1 MTILPV
7 SMFLLFT
14 MLLYFLTGTALAAS
28 DPTNKKTPLTPI
40 SIQLHWHHQYEFA
53 GIYAA
58 VRQGYYARAGLDVK
72 IKDWYPDISVLDEV
86 VSGRADFGLGYSQLI
101 IDYAKGVPIK
111 LVSATFQFSPVVL
124 VSSRPII
131 NLRDLSHS
139 KVMRQDILQI
149 LSLLKMARYEGAT
162 DIKEI
167 PSSGQLTEFLS
178 GEVDAFSAYITNE
191 PFVLQAK
198 KVPFYV
204 VDPKS
209 YGIQSY
215 DDLLFTSQALA
226 ERSPDL
232 VERFKQATNEGWR
245 YAISHPEEM
254 VDIILQHYPSN
265 KSREAL
271 LAEAKSTEKHVK
283 LGEVA
288 IGAIEPAKVLAI
300 AASAKDLGLLSE
312 AELSKLDAKSLIF
325 FNDKPLLTD
334 EELLY
339 LQRHPII
346 NIANSLDWA
355 PFEFIDGQGNYA
367 GLAADYFKLFEQKLG
382 VTFAPVKDIPW
393 SDVTEMVLRGDLPVF
408 SCAVSTPDRSQYI
421 NFTRPYLSF
430 PMVLVA
436 KDGERFIERYDE
448 LAHHKIA
455 VVKGYWSQE
464 YLKRN
469 YSQIELVV
477 VDSLK
482 EGLQAVLS
490 GRVYGLSDNLAA
502 INYEIK
508 QSAIVGL
515 QVIGQ
520 ADARFD
526 LAIGVHN
533 SEPLLL
539 SILQKTLDQVSPE
552 QAREMYN
559 RWVHLD
565 VVTKVDYLSMVR
577 MLLPYMIAILVF
589 SFLLALWLFFR
600 RKEQGYRYQLMEA
613 QNKVALEK
621 ATYAESQAEQE
632 AKYSKEQAEFF
643 AMIAHEIKTP
653 IAMIDGA
660 LQSLKILDDS
670 KPEEIEKRKER
681 IDRAAKR
688 LNHLVDRFLQQGKLD
703 TNRFEL
709 LLQGVDL
716 SSFCLGL
723 VPQYK
728 GHQIIRCHLAE
739 QAMVM
744 ADIGLLS
751 LAVGNLL
758 DNAIKYSPADTVI
771 WLEVEGLSDE
781 TGDWCLISV
790 KDSGR
795 GVDRDRVEMLF
806 RPYLRGKNLGDIPG
820 VGLGL
825 YMVNKIAI
833 LHQGSLSYR
842 PQPNGRGSIFTLKLP
857 KTLVH

>member
-1 MTILPV
+1 MTRYLRFIL
-7 SMFLLFT
+7 LLSFFT
-14 MLLYFLTGTALAAS
+14 ATALAA
-28 DPTNKKTPLTPI
+28 PMTTNTKTVLTPV
-40 SIQLHWHHQYEFA
+40 SIQLHWNHQYEFA

-58 VRQGYYARAGLDVK
+58 VRQGYYARAGLDVT
-72 IKDWYPDISVLDEV
+72 IKDWHPSVSVLNEV

-101 IDYAKGVPIK
+101 IDYAKGASIK

-124 VSSRPII
+124 VSNRPII
-131 NLRDLSHS
+131 HLRDLSHS
-139 KVMRQDILQI
+139 TVMRQDILQI

-178 GEVDAFSAYITNE
+178 GEVDAFSAYMTNE

-226 ERSPDL
+226 AQNPDL
-232 VERFKQATNEGWR
+232 VARVKQATNEGWC

-254 VDIILQHYPSN
+254 VDVILQHYPSN

-283 LGEVA
+283 MGEVA
-288 IGAIEPAKVLAI
+288 IGTIDPAKVFAI
-300 AASAKDLGLLSE
+300 AASAKDLGLLTE
-312 AELSKLDAKSLIF
+312 DELGRLDVKSLIF
-325 FNDKPLLTD
+325 FNDKPLLT
-334 EELLY
+334 EEEQLY
-339 LQRHPII
+339 LQQHPMI

-355 PFEFIDGQGNYA
+355 PFEFIDEQGNYA

-393 SDVTEMVLRGDLPVF
+393 SEVTEMALRGDLAVV
-408 SCAVSTPDRSQYI
+408 SCAVSTPDRNQYI

-436 KDGERFIERYDE
+436 KEGERFIERYDE

-508 QSAIVGL
+508 RSAIVGL
-515 QVIGQ
+515 QVVGQ

-533 SEPLLL
+533 SQPLLL

-565 VVTKVDYLSMVR
+565 VVTKVDYISMMR
-577 MLLPYMIAILVF
+577 ALLPYMVAMLVLG
-589 SFLLALWLFFR
+589 FLLALWLFFR

-621 ATYAESQAEQE
+621 ASYAENQVRQE

-643 AMIAHEIKTP
+643 AMIAHEIRTP

-670 KPEEIEKRKER
+670 KPEEIEKRKDR

-703 TNRFEL
+703 NSRFEL
-709 LLQGVDL
+709 SPQPVDL

-723 VPQYK
+723 MPQYK
-728 GHQIIRCHLAE
+728 GNQMMHCQVSE

-744 ADIGLLS
+744 ADVGLLS

-771 WLEVEGLSDE
+771 WLEVEGLSNE
-781 TGDWCLISV
+781 MGAWCLISV
-790 KDSGR
+790 KDTGR
-795 GVDRDRVEMLF
+795 GIDHDRVESIF
-806 RPYLRGKNLGDIPG
+806 KPYVRGKNLGDIPG

-825 YMVNKIAI
+825 YMVNKIAV

-842 PQPNGRGSIFTLKLP
+842 PQPNGQGSIFTLKLP
-857 KTLVH
+857 KVLSQ